1 MTSVMKTGAVD
12 LKSLR
17 SPDQL
22 PDGYLDPEM
31 LKKFSFSFNIVFLHI
46 AGTVDTAVPSI
57 DLTASILGVDIA
69 HVHLDPSHPSVKI
82 GGSVGLFKAVVELTL
97 RTNPTRLIVDAELC
111 VPIHGCDKYHK
122 EIHF

>member
-1 MTSVMKTGAVD
+1 MTRMKTAAVD
-12 LKSLR
+12 MKSITTAA
-17 SPDQL
+17 QL
-22 PDGYLDPEM
+22 PDDHIPPEM
-31 LKKFSFSFNIVFLHI
+31 LAVFRFSLNIVFLHI
-46 AGTVDTAVPSI
+46 EGTVNTSVPSI
-57 DLTASILGVDIA
+57 DLTASVLGVTIG

-111 VPIHGCDKYHK
+111 VPIHGCDKYHR